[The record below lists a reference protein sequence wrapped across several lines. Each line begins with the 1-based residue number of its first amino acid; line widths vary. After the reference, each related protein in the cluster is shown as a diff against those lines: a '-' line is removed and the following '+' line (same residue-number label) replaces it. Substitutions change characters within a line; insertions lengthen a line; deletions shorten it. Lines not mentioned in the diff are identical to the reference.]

1 MKGSSMKKIV
11 LKDFAYI
18 RNGESYAAKNWHEI
32 NKMINIESAL
42 VVKSSP
48 DIALNRRLYFKFDIS
63 GLELSS
69 IKSATLDLRLQTSGA
84 GKIYHFDIYRV
95 CNDWSGDTI
104 TWNNAPIGEK
114 IYENLAAYGLKKIKI
129 TELVRSAVE
138 SGYDEFSIVVA
149 RVETIE
155 NETRIRI
162 YDDMTK
168 MPNITLCD
176 SENSELCITE
186 LTDDKEKNAEYWA
199 KAEKDYQEWI
209 EKYNEL
215 CAKKQPDIKDI
226 VSPDE
231 QFSKTS
237 LYKGQ
242 SFIPNFTE
250 AKTRTFSDLK
260 DIDLVT
266 ENVDVK
272 YDKYGGMMIES
283 LKQEATGFFFSKKIG
298 DRWWLFDP
306 LGYPYFIKGLDVLN
320 YSFAKSKIQTDS
332 MLEKYGSAAK
342 WAEETTRHLKD
353 DLGFSAASRPAQ
365 EMLGVNEPIPV
376 QLFRSFMSGYGRKYG
391 INNSNSGSTTFSE
404 NNTMPVF
411 DPNFELYADECAQML
426 VDNINNPN
434 IIGYSFDNELPM
446 DSLMLDNYLTIDP
459 TKEVNHY
466 SYAAAWNWFKKTTGK
481 ENPEADDI
489 TDDLRD
495 KFRGFIWNKY
505 FSITTKAFRKYDPN
519 HMMLG
524 TRFLT
529 VASNSEWVMKVAGSY
544 LDAITINWY
553 FQWTPD
559 ADALKFMSQNADK
572 PFIVTEFYAK
582 AGDSEG
588 NLANRSGAG
597 FYVETQQDRA
607 DFYHNFTLRMLE
619 CKNMVGWYWLQYI
632 DNDPNNGIGDLSS
645 RDSNKGIISNTHNEY
660 TVLTS
665 AMAQINKNIYRL
677 ISYFDK
683 KYN

>member
-1 MKGSSMKKIV
+1 MNVSSMKKIV

-18 RNGESYAAKNWHEI
+18 RNGESYASKNWHEI
-32 NKMINIESAL
+32 NKMLNIESAL

-63 GLELSS
+63 GLELDS
-69 IKSATLDLRLQTSGA
+69 IKSATLDLRIQTTGA
-84 GKIYHFDIYRV
+84 GKIYHFDIYRI
-95 CNDWSGDTI
+95 CNEWNGNTI
-104 TWNNAPIGEK
+104 TWNNAPTGEK
-114 IYENLAAYGLKKIKI
+114 IYENLISCGLKKINI
-129 TELVRSAVE
+129 TELLRSAVE
-138 SGYDEFSIVVA
+138 SGSNELSIAVA

-155 NETRIRI
+155 NETRIRT
-162 YDDMTK
+162 YADMTK
-168 MPNITLCD
+168 MPNITVYG
-176 SENSELCITE
+176 SETPELCVTT
-186 LTDDKEKNAEYWA
+186 LTDDKEKNAEYWM
-199 KAEKDYQEWI
+199 KAEEEYQKWV

-215 CAKKQPDIKDI
+215 CAKKQPEINDI
-226 VSPDE
+226 VSPE
-231 QFSKTS
+231 NQFTKITR
-237 LYKGQ
+237 YKAQ
-242 SFIPNFTE
+242 SNTPNFTE
-250 AKTRTFSDLK
+250 AKTRTYSDLE
-260 DIDLVT
+260 DIDLLT
-266 ENVDVK
+266 EDLDIK
-272 YDKYGGMMIES
+272 YDKFGGMMVES

-332 MLEKYGSAAK
+332 MLEKYGSAKK

-365 EMLGVNEPIPV
+365 EMLEVNEPIPV
-376 QLFRSFMSGYGRKYG
+376 QMFKSFMSGYGRKYG

-411 DPNFELYADECAQML
+411 DPNFELYADECAQTL
-426 VDNINNPN
+426 VENANNSN
-434 IIGYSFDNELPM
+434 IIGYSLDNELPM
-446 DSLMLDNYLTIDP
+446 DPLMLDNYLTIDP
-459 TKEVNHY
+459 SKEINHY
-466 SYAAAWNWFKKTTGK
+466 SYAAAWTWFKKTTGK
-481 ENPEADDI
+481 ENPNADDV
-489 TDDLRD
+489 TDELRD

-505 FSITTKAFRKYDPN
+505 FSITTKAFHKYDPN
-519 HMMLG
+519 HMIIG

-529 VASNSEWVMKVAGSY
+529 VASKSEWVMKVAGSY

-553 FQWTPD
+553 SQWTPD
-559 ADALKFMSQNADK
+559 ADVLKYMSQNADK

-619 CKNMVGWYWLQYI
+619 CKNMVGYI
-632 DNDPNNGIGDLSS
+632 
-645 RDSNKGIISNTHNEY
+645 
-660 TVLTS
+660 
-665 AMAQINKNIYRL
+665 
-677 ISYFDK
+677 
-683 KYN
+683 